1 MRKLLVAVL
10 LIASLLAACA
20 PLSRVSSPDA
30 DMNAAMQQAQ
40 KSLPSFIKALQAP
53 SATQSQFALKARFPY
68 GINGREAEYMWV
80 NGLTYANGKFQGVL
94 DSTPQHATNYHAGQP
109 VTVET
114 PDVADWV
121 IIDAGKLLG
130 GFTIIALRNR
140 MAAGDKLAFDSQF
153 QFSIP
158 DQPALP

>member
-1 MRKLLVAVL
+1 MRKLLVVVL
-10 LIASLLAACA
+10 LIGSLLAACA
-20 PLSRVSSPDA
+20 PRSRVSSPDA

-53 SATQSQFALKARFPY
+53 SATQSEFALKARFPY
-68 GINGREAEYMWV
+68 GGGKDAEYMWV

-130 GFTIIALRNR
+130 GYTIIALRNR
-140 MAAGDKLAFDSQF
+140 MTPGDKLAFDSQF

>member
-1 MRKLLVAVL
+1 MRKLFVAVL
-10 LIASLLAACA
+10 LISTLLAACA
-20 PLSRVSSPDA
+20 PRSRVSSPDA

-40 KSLPSFIKALQAP
+40 KDLPSFIKALQSP
-53 SATQSQFALKARFPY
+53 SPTQSQFALKARFPY
-68 GINGREAEYMWV
+68 GTGNNAEYMWV
-80 NGLTYANGKFQGVL
+80 NELKYANGKFQGVL
-94 DSTPQHATNYHAGQP
+94 DSTPQYATNLHAGDH
-109 VTVET
+109 VTVDT
-114 PDVADWV
+114 QDVADWV
-121 IIDAGKLLG
+121 IVDAGKLLG